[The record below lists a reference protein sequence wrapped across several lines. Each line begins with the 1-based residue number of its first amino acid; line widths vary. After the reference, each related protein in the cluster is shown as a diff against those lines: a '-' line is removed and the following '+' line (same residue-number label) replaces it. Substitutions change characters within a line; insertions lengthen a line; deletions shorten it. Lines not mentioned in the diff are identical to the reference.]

1 MVVDCSTKVI
11 NGFNFVSLGEGSELR
26 TFSEIKSLINAGL
39 GNLECDLRLKNVNLV
54 NVFSSEVYETDIYI
68 KDGRIVNIDSNSDLN
83 SLEVLNLNGKYAVPG
98 FIDSHMHFESTLLSP
113 EALAEVMVPHGTT
126 TIFADAMEI
135 ANVAGVEGLEVMME
149 SIHELP
155 YRSFLEV
162 SSRVPTAPGLETT
175 GGIIGLTE
183 VKELLDWDESI
194 SLGEMDPSKIL
205 DLKDEYLKKIE
216 ASLLRRKVV
225 NGHAI
230 GTTGRDLNVYASSG
244 ISDDHECVEYDEL
257 LERIRLGLTVMVR
270 EGSTERNEESLLQGV
285 LENDLGFENLI
296 FCTDDKDASDIKDEG
311 HINFNVSKAI
321 GMGVDPV
328 EAIKMATINPAKHF
342 RIEDEIGSITPGKK
356 ADILILNSLKNLEP
370 DKVVYE
376 GEIVAKNGELLV
388 ETQNH
393 TYPDWI
399 KNTVKL
405 KQRPS
410 SDLFKIQSKKK
421 NVGFTEVNVIGLFE
435 DQIINDWLKRKLPVK
450 DGKILSDTE
459 RDILKME
466 VVERY
471 GKNGNIGKAF
481 VEGFG
486 LEEGSIGISVSHDH
500 HNIVV
505 VGTNNKDMATCVN
518 RIERLQGGLVAVK
531 NGKIIEEFAT
541 PIGGLMSDKRS
552 EEVLKGHRKVSEAAS
567 KLGTDL
573 PDPFMTLSFISLPTV
588 PELGLTD
595 KGLIDV
601 KNHELIDLET

>member
-135 ANVAGVEGLEVMME
+135 ANVAGVEGLKVMME

-216 ASLLRRKVV
+216 ASLLRGKVV